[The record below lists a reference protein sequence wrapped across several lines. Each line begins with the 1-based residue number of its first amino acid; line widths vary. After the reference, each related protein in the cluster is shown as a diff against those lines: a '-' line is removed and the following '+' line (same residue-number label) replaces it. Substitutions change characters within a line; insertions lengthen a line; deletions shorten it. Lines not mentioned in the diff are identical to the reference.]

1 MKKRLLYISCMFML
15 AYFGSSSLKAQ
26 VVVGKDVLPESYSL
40 LQVEY
45 DATKYPNGAGIQ
57 LPRISE
63 SERTALQNKVS
74 EDTKSVGLTIFNTTT
89 SRVEYWNGREWV
101 AIPGI
106 VQPSFTATSGLNDDA
121 LTTSTK
127 TVTVKLGGTLGK
139 PTDIALSEKSFTID
153 QQGTARLEIG
163 PITVKDNKVGIG
175 VTTLTGGVDEDPTA
189 RLHIEK
195 DASQVHGLRIS
206 DGSEGINKVMTALD
220 TDGRAQWD
228 VLDEVTT
235 LSQGTL
241 KAASTTVGYTTSVTY
256 TEISTAS
263 GRVSITPGRWLIIGR
278 FMSLNSAPNSNYYSW
293 AKLADASNP
302 TGNVYAIAGMKT
314 EPGGL
319 QYSIL
324 QVFYFGDFSSPVTIG
339 LYAAAPN
346 RGGSANGNS
355 ILGSWG
361 GVGFLHAIK
370 LADL

>member
-1 MKKRLLYISCMFML
+1 MKKRLLYISCMLML

-45 DATKYPNGAGIQ
+45 DAAKYPNGAGIQ

-63 SERTALQNKVS
+63 SERTALQNRVS
-74 EDTKSVGLTIFNTTT
+74 EDTNSAGLTIFNTTT

-106 VQPSFTATSGLNDDA
+106 VQPSFAATNGLNDDA
-121 LTTSTK
+121 TTTTTK
-127 TVTVKLGGTLGK
+127 TVTVKLGGTLAK

-163 PITVKDNKVGIG
+163 PITVRDNKVGIG
-175 VTTLTGGVDEDPTA
+175 VTTLTGGTDADPTA
-189 RLHIEK
+189 RLHIER
-195 DASQVHGLRIS
+195 DASQAHGLRIS
-206 DGSEGINKVMTALD
+206 DGSEGINKVMTAKG
-220 TDGRAQWD
+220 TDGSAEWD
-228 VLDEVTT
+228 VLDQVTT

-241 KAASTTVGYTTSVTY
+241 RTAGTTVGYTTSITY
-256 TEISTAS
+256 TEISTTT
-263 GRVSITPGRWLIIGR
+263 GRVEITAGKWLIIGR
-278 FMSLNSAPNSNYYSW
+278 FMSLNSAANSNYYSW
-293 AKLADASNP
+293 AKLANASNP
-302 TGNVYAIAGMKT
+302 TGDVYAIAGMKT

-319 QYSIL
+319 RYSIP
-324 QVFYFGDFSSPVTIG
+324 QVFYFGEFSSSVTIG

-346 RGGSANGNS
+346 SGGTATGTSV
-355 ILGSWG
+355 LGDWG

-370 LADL
+370 LAD